1 MDSHLRIL
9 TQTLS
14 FVNHIF
20 FFLLFVDK
28 MWSLLS
34 VAAALFA
41 AAASAVS
48 TGGSRLLVVL
58 DDVAEK
64 DTYGQFLGDLTGMS
78 FVFLSFILSGG
89 RAIEMGRRSW
99 SLDWEIEAGN

>member
-1 MDSHLRIL
+1 MDSQLNFKHCP
-9 TQTLS
+9 LS
-14 FVNHIF
+14 TTFS

-64 DTYGQFLGDLTGMS
+64 DTYGQFLGDLTGM
-78 FVFLSFILSGG
+78 F
-89 RAIEMGRRSW
+89 
-99 SLDWEIEAGN
+99 

>member
-1 MDSHLRIL
+1 
-9 TQTLS
+9 
-14 FVNHIF
+14 
-20 FFLLFVDK
+20 

-64 DTYGQFLGDLTGMS
+64 DTYGQFLGDLTGM
-78 FVFLSFILSGG
+78 L
-89 RAIEMGRRSW
+89 
-99 SLDWEIEAGN
+99 